1 MRIGKQD
8 NPYTAISTSDAHS
21 ITVRGKD
28 LCNELIGHMGFT
40 DYFYFLLTGEQASD
54 KQRFF
59 IDAVLLAI
67 SEHGLVPSVQ
77 AARMTYAAAPDA
89 LQGAV
94 AAGILGCGSVVLGS
108 SETCGRFLVSLVN
121 KAKETN
127 VSLES
132 VAIEG
137 VRELRA
143 NKLAIPGFG
152 HPQHSGGDPRSER
165 LLSLAAD
172 QGVAGEY
179 VKALYVVEQAIPE
192 VLGRSLPI
200 NVSGAIPATLL
211 DIGFPVHALK
221 GIPIL
226 ARTASLIAHLNEEA
240 TRPIGF
246 LMSGI
251 AAQGIQYDGKE

>member
-8 NPYTAISTSDAHS
+8 NPFTAISTSDAHS

-28 LCNELIGHMGFT
+28 LCNELIGKMGFT
-40 DYFYFLLTGEQASD
+40 DYFYFLLTGEQASER
-54 KQRFF
+54 QRFF

-108 SETCGRFLVSLVN
+108 TEACGQFLVSLIAQV
-121 KAKETN
+121 KEKN
-127 VSLES
+127 VSPEQAALE
-132 VAIEG
+132 G
-137 VRELRA
+137 LRQLLA
-143 NKLAIPGFG
+143 NKRAIPGYG
-152 HPQHSGGDPRSER
+152 HPQHSGGDPRSDR
-165 LLSLAAD
+165 LLALAKD
-172 QGVAGEY
+172 KGIVGDYIQM
-179 VKALYVVEQAIPE
+179 LYTVEKAIPE
-192 VLGRSLPI
+192 VLGRPLPI
-200 NVSGAIPATLL
+200 NVSGAIPAVLL

-246 LMSGI
+246 MMSGI
-251 AAQGIQYDGKE
+251 AAQGIQYDGK